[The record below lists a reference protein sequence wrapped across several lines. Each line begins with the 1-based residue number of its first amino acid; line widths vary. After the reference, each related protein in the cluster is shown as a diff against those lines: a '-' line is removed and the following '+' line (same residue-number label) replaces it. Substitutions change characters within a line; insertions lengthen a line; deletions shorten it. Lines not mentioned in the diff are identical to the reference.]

1 MKVSAV
7 VLLVPGVLLLAAC
20 GPDRPEDVDVPPAAE
35 RVSLDEMQGSGTTGE
50 VAVTPR
56 DGETHIV
63 VEVMN
68 APRDESLDV
77 RLHSGTCQNPG
88 PEIANIGTIR
98 TTDDGRGAID
108 ATVGHPPA
116 QILDGNHLAV
126 VWASADWRNGVRDP
140 ADPVATQPGTT
151 QPADTPTAATG
162 PDTLRQDVQQ
172 RRGLLRDDRLAI
184 ACTVLPRQ

>member
-1 MKVSAV
+1 MRVFPVA
-7 VLLVPGVLLLAAC
+7 LLVPGVLLLAGC
-20 GPDRPEDVDVPPAAE
+20 PGPDRPEDVDVPPAAE

-50 VAVTPR
+50 VAVTAR

-63 VEVMN
+63 VEVRN

-88 PEIANIGTIR
+88 PEIANIGSIR

-126 VWASADWRNGVRDP
+126 VWASADRRNGVRDP
-140 ADPVATQPGTT
+140 AAPGAM
-151 QPADTPTAATG
+151 QPADTPAAATRT
-162 PDTLRQDVQQ
+162 DTLRQDVQQ